1 MSKIIT
7 IWGNPGC
14 GKSMFCC
21 CLAKVL
27 TANKDKAIIINADS
41 STPMLPVWMPDR
53 ILETGASIGNVLT
66 GLEINTALVAERVTI
81 LKEYPFIGVMGYAA
95 GENPFSYP
103 ELKYEKIKLFIAE
116 AAKLVDYIILD
127 CSSNML
133 NFFTPT
139 AIEAADLT
147 VRIITPDLR
156 GLNYLRAHK
165 PLLTDDKFH
174 YDRHLTFAGLARPF
188 HAIDEMDHLI
198 GGFDG
203 LLPYAKE
210 IERCGTGG
218 QMFKALAYC
227 NQRYINSLKL
237 VRERLLQSD
246 DNSAEDG
253 LSSETQTCHE
263 NGYTESAPERESYA
277 ENEYTE
283 SDYPAGNSDFAD
295 TGSFTDQGNAAAPE
309 THVPDAW
316 DADIPAAPA
325 TGTGNHR
332 QKAPARKEKKDY
344 GHGILK

>member
-7 IWGNPGC
+7 VWGNPGC

-27 TANKDKAIIINADS
+27 TAGREKALIINADS
-41 STPMLPVWMPDR
+41 STPMLPVWMPER
-53 ILETGASIGNVLT
+53 ILETNASIGNVLT

-103 ELKYEKIKLFIAE
+103 ELKYDKIKLFIAE

-139 AIEAADLT
+139 AIEAADVV

-174 YDRHLTFAGLARPF
+174 YGSHLTFAGLARPF

-210 IERCGTGG
+210 IERCGTSG

-237 VRERLLQSD
+237 IRERLEQSG
-246 DNSAEDG
+246 EDSPDVLPPEEESFMENEDMEPG
-253 LSSETQTCHE
+253 FPPEGSSFKETSSNADENGPAASFHPDQAASET
-263 NGYTESAPERESYA
+263 
-277 ENEYTE
+277 
-283 SDYPAGNSDFAD
+283 
-295 TGSFTDQGNAAAPE
+295 
-309 THVPDAW
+309 W
-316 DADIPAAPA
+316 DGDIPARSM
-325 TGTGNHR
+325 TGTGKHR
-332 QKAPARKEKKDY
+332 QDAPAGKERKHHE
-344 GHGILK
+344 HGILK

>member
-1 MSKIIT
+1 
-7 IWGNPGC
+7 
-14 GKSMFCC
+14 MFCC
-21 CLAKVL
+21 CLAKIL
-27 TANKDKAIIINADS
+27 TANKDKALIINADS
-41 STPMLPVWMPDR
+41 STPMLPVWMPER

-103 ELKYEKIKLFIAE
+103 ELKYDKIKLFIAE
-116 AAKLVDYIILD
+116 AAKLVDYVILD

-139 AIEAADLT
+139 AIEAADLA

-156 GLNYLRAHK
+156 GLNYLRAHR

-174 YDRHLTFAGLARPF
+174 YGSHLTFAGLARPF

-227 NQRYINSLKL
+227 NQRYVCSLKL
-237 VRERLLQSD
+237 VRERLMQPED
-246 DNSAEDG
+246 AEDTPQPEESCSLYEDRSEDAG
-253 LSSETQTCHE
+253 DALRREENGGFHGDAGQPEGFTETQET
-263 NGYTESAPERESYA
+263 GTPEHAGFQKTDKGAWYA
-277 ENEYTE
+277 AMAGN
-283 SDYPAGNSDFAD
+283 DRQGAPAGK
-295 TGSFTDQGNAAAPE
+295 E
-309 THVPDAW
+309 TRH
-316 DADIPAAPA
+316 
-325 TGTGNHR
+325 H
-332 QKAPARKEKKDY
+332 

>member
-7 IWGNPGC
+7 VWGNPGC

-21 CLAKVL
+21 SLAKVL
-27 TANKDKAIIINADS
+27 TAGREKALIINADS
-41 STPMLPVWMPDR
+41 STPMLPVWMPER
-53 ILETGASIGNVLT
+53 ILETNASIGNVLT

-103 ELKYEKIKLFIAE
+103 ELKYDKIKLFIAE

-139 AIEAADLT
+139 AIEAADVT

-174 YDRHLTFAGLARPF
+174 YDSHLTFAGLARPF

-227 NQRYINSLKL
+227 NQRYINSIKL
-237 VRERLLQSD
+237 VRERLAQPGD
-246 DNSAEDG
+246 DI
-253 LSSETQTCHE
+253 
-263 NGYTESAPERESYA
+263 PERELPPETESFSETGNMEQNFPPEDGSYA
-277 ENEYTE
+277 E
-283 SDYPAGNSDFAD
+283 SAGNDRDAD
-295 TGSFTDQGNAAAPE
+295 RTASIHPDQE
-309 THVPDAW
+309 TSGTW
-316 DADIPAAPA
+316 DEDIPAQPM
-325 TGTGNHR
+325 TGTEKYR
-332 QKAPARKEKKDY
+332 QDVPAGKEMKHH

>member
-7 IWGNPGC
+7 VWGNPGC

-27 TANKDKAIIINADS
+27 TANKDKALIINADS
-41 STPMLPVWMPDR
+41 STPMLPVWMPER
-53 ILETGASIGNVLT
+53 ILETDASIGNVLT

-139 AIEAADLT
+139 AIEAADI
-147 VRIITPDLR
+147 VIRIITPDLR

-174 YDRHLTFAGLARPF
+174 YGSHLTFAGLARPF

-237 VRERLLQSD
+237 VRERLVQPED
-246 DNSAEDG
+246 DDTENSLSPEDEFLTG
-253 LSSETQTCHE
+253 TGNMEQDFP
-263 NGYTESAPERESYA
+263 PE
-277 ENEYTE
+277 
-283 SDYPAGNSDFAD
+283 DH
-295 TGSFTDQGNAAAPE
+295 SFTEDDSRNTGNNYSAFIHSEQTP
-309 THVPDAW
+309 PDTW
-316 DADIPAAPA
+316 VGDIHAAPA
-325 TGTGNHR
+325 TGAGKHG
-332 QKAPARKEKKDY
+332 QEIPAGKEKKDY

>member
-7 IWGNPGC
+7 VWGNPGC

-53 ILETGASIGNVLT
+53 ILETCASIGNVLT
-66 GLEINTALVAERVTI
+66 GLETNTALVAERVTI

-156 GLNYLRAHK
+156 GLNYLRAHR

-174 YDRHLTFAGLARPF
+174 YDSHLTFAGLARPF

-237 VRERLLQSD
+237 VRERLVQSD
-246 DNSAEDG
+246 DGSAEDG

-263 NGYTESAPERESYA
+263 NGYTEPDYSA
-277 ENEYTE
+277 ENDTF
-283 SDYPAGNSDFAD
+283 AG
-295 TGSFTDQGNAAAPE
+295 TGGFTNQDSMA
-309 THVPDAW
+309 TPDSW

-332 QKAPARKEKKDY
+332 QKAPAGKEKKDY

>member
-7 IWGNPGC
+7 VWGNPGC

-21 CLAKVL
+21 NLAKVL
-27 TANKDKAIIINADS
+27 TAGKEKALIINADS
-41 STPMLPVWMPDR
+41 STPMLPVWMPER
-53 ILETGASIGNVLT
+53 ILEASASIGNVLT
-66 GLEINTALVAERVTI
+66 GLEINTALVAERVVL

-103 ELKYEKIKLFIAE
+103 ELKYEKIKTFIAE
-116 AAKLVDYIILD
+116 ASRLVDFIILD

-139 AIEAADLT
+139 AIEAADLV

-165 PLLTDDKFH
+165 PLLTDEKFH
-174 YDRHLTFAGLARPF
+174 YREHLTLAGLARPF

-210 IERCGTGG
+210 IERCGTSG
-218 QMFKALAYC
+218 QMFKTLAYC

-237 VRERLLQSD
+237 VKKRL
-246 DNSAEDG
+246 EDPEPMD
-253 LSSETQTCHE
+253 ETE
-263 NGYTESAPERESYA
+263 EDPP
-277 ENEYTE
+277 ENESE
-283 SDYPAGNSDFAD
+283 
-295 TGSFTDQGNAAAPE
+295 
-309 THVPDAW
+309 
-316 DADIPAAPA
+316 
-325 TGTGNHR
+325 
-332 QKAPARKEKKDY
+332 
-344 GHGILK
+344 

>member
-7 IWGNPGC
+7 VWGNPGC

-27 TANKDKAIIINADS
+27 TAGKEKALIINADS
-41 STPMLPVWMPDR
+41 STPMLPVWMPER
-53 ILETGASIGNVLT
+53 ILETSASIGNVLT

-103 ELKYEKIKLFIAE
+103 ELKYDKIKFFIGE
-116 AAKLVDYIILD
+116 AAKLVDYILLD

-139 AIEAADLT
+139 AIEAADVI

-156 GLNYLRAHK
+156 GLNYLRAHR

-174 YDRHLTFAGLARPF
+174 YGSHLTFAGLARPF

-237 VRERLLQSD
+237 VRERLTQPED
-246 DNSAEDG
+246 IPAESG
-253 LSSETQTCHE
+253 PAL
-263 NGYTESAPERESYA
+263 EREPYA
-277 ENEYTE
+277 ENEYAE
-283 SDYPAGNSDFAD
+283 PDYSAENDTFAG
-295 TGSFTDQGNAAAPE
+295 TGGFTDQDSMA
-309 THVPDAW
+309 TPDSW
-316 DADIPAAPA
+316 DADMPAAPA

-332 QKAPARKEKKDY
+332 QKAPAGKEKKDY

>member
-7 IWGNPGC
+7 VWGNPGC

-27 TANKDKAIIINADS
+27 TAGKEKALIINADS
-41 STPMLPVWMPDR
+41 STPMLPVWMPER
-53 ILETGASIGNVLT
+53 LLETSASIGNVLT

-103 ELKYEKIKLFIAE
+103 ELKYDKIKLFIAE

-139 AIEAADLT
+139 AIEAADVI

-174 YDRHLTFAGLARPF
+174 YDSHLTFAGLARPF

-227 NQRYINSLKL
+227 NQRYVNSLKL
-237 VRERLLQSD
+237 VRERLMQPEDTGEAPLQEKNGGFYEDQPEDTGNASLQEENCGSHED
-246 DNSAEDG
+246 AGQPEEFTETQETGTPEDASIQKTSKGAWYATSAE
-253 LSSETQTCHE
+253 SSRQE
-263 NGYTESAPERESYA
+263 A
-277 ENEYTE
+277 
-283 SDYPAGNSDFAD
+283 PAGKEMK
-295 TGSFTDQGNAAAPE
+295 Q
-309 THVPDAW
+309 
-316 DADIPAAPA
+316 
-325 TGTGNHR
+325 HR
-332 QKAPARKEKKDY
+332 
-344 GHGILK
+344 HGILK

>member
-7 IWGNPGC
+7 VWGNPGC

-21 CLAKVL
+21 NLAKTL
-27 TANKDKAIIINADS
+27 TAGKEKAIIINADS
-41 STPMLPVWMPDR
+41 STPMLPVWMPER
-53 ILETGASIGNVLT
+53 ILETNASIGNVLS
-66 GLEINTALVAERVTI
+66 GLEINSALVAERVTI

-103 ELKYEKIKLFIAE
+103 DLKYEKIKLFITE
-116 AAKLVDYIILD
+116 ASRLVDYIILD

-139 AIEAADLT
+139 AIESADLV

-165 PLLTDDKFH
+165 ALLTDEKFH
-174 YDRHLTFAGLARPF
+174 YEEHLTFAGLARPF
-188 HAIDEMDHLI
+188 HGIDEMDHLI

-210 IERCGTGG
+210 IERCGTSG

-227 NQRYINSLKL
+227 NQRYINALKL
-237 VRERLLQSD
+237 VRERLEQTGIPEGACGTTL
-246 DNSAEDG
+246 EDEYFEDPLNEEFPKAG
-253 LSSETQTCHE
+253 DSCE
-263 NGYTESAPERESYA
+263 
-277 ENEYTE
+277 EYTE
-283 SDYPAGNSDFAD
+283 SEEITKGAP
-295 TGSFTDQGNAAAPE
+295 GSECRQ
-309 THVPDAW
+309 
-316 DADIPAAPA
+316 DIPA
-325 TGTGNHR
+325 G
-332 QKAPARKEKKDY
+332 KENKHN

>member
-7 IWGNPGC
+7 VWGNPGC

-21 CLAKVL
+21 ILAKVL
-27 TANKDKAIIINADS
+27 TAGKQKALIINADS
-41 STPMLPVWMPDR
+41 STPMLPVWMPER
-53 ILETGASIGNVLT
+53 ILETNASIGNVLT
-66 GLEINTALVAERVTI
+66 GLEINNALIAERVVI

-103 ELKYEKIKLFIAE
+103 ELKYDKIKLFIAE

-139 AIEAADLT
+139 AIEAADL
-147 VRIITPDLR
+147 VIRIVTPDLR
-156 GLNYLRAHK
+156 GLNYLRA
-165 PLLTDDKFH
+165 PLLTDEKFH
-174 YDRHLTFAGLARPF
+174 YDSHLTFAGLARPF

-210 IERCGTGG
+210 IERCGTSG

-237 VRERLLQSD
+237 VRDRL
-246 DNSAEDG
+246 E
-253 LSSETQTCHE
+253 
-263 NGYTESAPERESYA
+263 
-277 ENEYTE
+277 
-283 SDYPAGNSDFAD
+283 D
-295 TGSFTDQGNAAAPE
+295 TGAE
-309 THVPDAW
+309 
-316 DADIPAAPA
+316 IPAAPDELEDMEDETD
-325 TGTGNHR
+325 TGSENEKLDPLSG
-332 QKAPARKEKKDY
+332 KEKKR
-344 GHGILK
+344 HGLGIFK

>member
-7 IWGNPGC
+7 VWGNPGC

-21 CLAKVL
+21 CLAKTL
-27 TANKDKAIIINADS
+27 TANKDKALIINADS
-41 STPMLPVWMPDR
+41 STPMLPVWMPER
-53 ILETGASIGNVLT
+53 ILETDASIGNVLT

-103 ELKYEKIKLFIAE
+103 ELKYEKIKLFISE

-139 AIEAADLT
+139 AIEAANLI

-156 GLNYLRAHK
+156 GLNYLRAHR

-174 YDRHLTFAGLARPF
+174 YDSHLTFAGLARPF

-227 NQRYINSLKL
+227 NQRYINSLKF
-237 VRERLLQSD
+237 VRERLLQPEDTETTPQQEENDGFYENRQEDTGETSRQKG
-246 DNSAEDG
+246 NS
-253 LSSETQTCHE
+253 TFHE
-263 NGYTESAPERESYA
+263 NAGHQEEFTEAQETGTPEDAGFQKTDKGAWYA
-277 ENEYTE
+277 AATGN
-283 SDYPAGNSDFAD
+283 DRQGAPAG
-295 TGSFTDQGNAAAPE
+295 
-309 THVPDAW
+309 
-316 DADIPAAPA
+316 
-325 TGTGNHR
+325 
-332 QKAPARKEKKDY
+332 KEMKHH

>member
-7 IWGNPGC
+7 VWGNPGC

-41 STPMLPVWMPDR
+41 STPMLPVWMPER

-156 GLNYLRAHK
+156 GLNYLRAHR

-174 YDRHLTFAGLARPF
+174 YGSHLTFAGLARPF

-227 NQRYINSLKL
+227 NQRYISSLKL
-237 VRERLLQSD
+237 VRERLTQPED
-246 DNSAEDG
+246 GSAEEG
-253 LSSETQTCHE
+253 LSSEPQTCHE
-263 NGYTESAPERESYA
+263 NGYSEPAPKNDPYA
-277 ENEYTE
+277 ENEYME
-283 SDYPAGNSDFAD
+283 PDHSGENSGFSDNG
-295 TGSFTDQGNAAAPE
+295 GFTDQGNAAAPK
-309 THVPDAW
+309 TYAPDAW

-325 TGTGNHR
+325 SGAGKHR
-332 QKAPARKEKKDY
+332 QKAPAGKEKKDY

>member
-1 MSKIIT
+1 MSKTIT
-7 IWGNPGC
+7 VWGNPGC

-21 CLAKVL
+21 NLAKVL
-27 TANKDKAIIINADS
+27 TANKEKALIINADS
-41 STPMLPVWMPDR
+41 STPMLPVWMPER
-53 ILETGASIGNVLT
+53 ILETNASIGNVLT

-103 ELKYEKIKLFIAE
+103 ELKYDKIKLFIGE

-139 AIEAADLT
+139 AIEAADLA

-156 GLNYLRAHK
+156 GLNYLRAHR

-174 YDRHLTFAGLARPF
+174 YGSHLTFAGLARPF

-210 IERCGTGG
+210 IERCGTDG

-227 NQRYINSLKL
+227 NQRYVSSLKL
-237 VRERLLQSD
+237 VRERLMQPED
-246 DNSAEDG
+246 AEDTPQPEESCRLHEDRPEDAG
-253 LSSETQTCHE
+253 DAPRREE
-263 NGYTESAPERESYA
+263 NGGFHEGAGQPEGFTEAQETGTPEDAGFQRTDKGAWYA
-277 ENEYTE
+277 AMAGN
-283 SDYPAGNSDFAD
+283 DRQGAPAG
-295 TGSFTDQGNAAAPE
+295 
-309 THVPDAW
+309 
-316 DADIPAAPA
+316 
-325 TGTGNHR
+325 
-332 QKAPARKEKKDY
+332 KEKKDY

>member
-7 IWGNPGC
+7 VWGNPGC

-27 TANKDKAIIINADS
+27 TAGREKALIINADS
-41 STPMLPVWMPDR
+41 STPMLPVWMPER
-53 ILETGASIGNVLT
+53 ILETSASIGNVLT

-103 ELKYEKIKLFIAE
+103 ELKYDKIKLFIAE

-139 AIEAADLT
+139 AIEAADVI

-156 GLNYLRAHK
+156 GLNYLRAHR

-174 YDRHLTFAGLARPF
+174 YGSHLTFAGLARPF

-210 IERCGTGG
+210 IERCGTDG

-227 NQRYINSLKL
+227 NQRYVSSLKL
-237 VRERLLQSD
+237 VRERLMQPED
-246 DNSAEDG
+246 AEDTPQPEESCRLHEDRPEDAG
-253 LSSETQTCHE
+253 DAPRREE
-263 NGYTESAPERESYA
+263 NGGFHEGAGQPEGFTEAQETGTPEDAGFQRTDKGAWYA
-277 ENEYTE
+277 AMAGN
-283 SDYPAGNSDFAD
+283 DRQGAPAG
-295 TGSFTDQGNAAAPE
+295 
-309 THVPDAW
+309 
-316 DADIPAAPA
+316 
-325 TGTGNHR
+325 
-332 QKAPARKEKKDY
+332 KEKKDY

>member
-7 IWGNPGC
+7 VWGNPGC

-41 STPMLPVWMPDR
+41 STPMLPVWMPER

-156 GLNYLRAHK
+156 GLNYLRAHR

-174 YDRHLTFAGLARPF
+174 YGRHLTFAGLARPF

-237 VRERLLQSD
+237 VRERLTQP
-246 DNSAEDG
+246 EDIPV
-253 LSSETQTCHE
+253 E
-263 NGYTESAPERESYA
+263 NGPAPERDPYA
-277 ENEYTE
+277 ENEYAE
-283 SDYPAGNSDFAD
+283 PDYSAENDTFAGS
-295 TGSFTDQGNAAAPE
+295 GGFTNQDSMA
-309 THVPDAW
+309 TPDAW

-325 TGTGNHR
+325 TGTESHR
-332 QKAPARKEKKDY
+332 QKAPAGKEKKDY

>member
-7 IWGNPGC
+7 VWGNPGC

-41 STPMLPVWMPDR
+41 STPMLPVWMPER

-139 AIEAADLT
+139 AIEAADLA

-156 GLNYLRAHK
+156 GLNYLRAHR

-174 YDRHLTFAGLARPF
+174 YGSHLTFAGLARPF

-237 VRERLLQSD
+237 VRERLTQPED
-246 DNSAEDG
+246 IPAESG
-253 LSSETQTCHE
+253 P
-263 NGYTESAPERESYA
+263 AP
-277 ENEYTE
+277 ENEYME
-283 SDYPAGNSDFAD
+283 PDHSGENSGFSDN
-295 TGSFTDQGNAAAPE
+295 GSFTAQEDQMAPLRPA
-309 THVPDAW
+309 PDEW

-325 TGTGNHR
+325 AGAGKHR
-332 QKAPARKEKKDY
+332 QKAPAGKEKKDY

>member
-7 IWGNPGC
+7 VWGNPGC

-41 STPMLPVWMPDR
+41 STPMLPVWMPER

-139 AIEAADLT
+139 AIEAADLA

-156 GLNYLRAHK
+156 GLNYLRAHR

-174 YDRHLTFAGLARPF
+174 YGSHLTFAGLARPF

-237 VRERLLQSD
+237 VRERLTQPED
-246 DNSAEDG
+246 IPAESG
-253 LSSETQTCHE
+253 L
-263 NGYTESAPERESYA
+263 APENEPYA
-277 ENEYTE
+277 ENEYME
-283 SDYPAGNSDFAD
+283 PDHSGENSGFSDN
-295 TGSFTDQGNAAAPE
+295 GSFTAQEDQMAPLRPA
-309 THVPDAW
+309 PDAW
-316 DADIPAAPA
+316 DADIPAAGA
-325 TGTGNHR
+325 GKHR
-332 QKAPARKEKKDY
+332 QKAPAGKEKKDY

>member
-7 IWGNPGC
+7 VWGNPGC

-41 STPMLPVWMPDR
+41 STPMLPVWMPER

-156 GLNYLRAHK
+156 GLNYLRAHR

-237 VRERLLQSD
+237 VRERLTQPED
-246 DNSAEDG
+246 IPAE
-253 LSSETQTCHE
+253 
-263 NGYTESAPERESYA
+263 NESATEPYT

-283 SDYPAGNSDFAD
+283 PNDSKGNGDFAGNGCS
-295 TGSFTDQGNAAAPE
+295 TDQNSPVVPE

-332 QKAPARKEKKDY
+332 QKAPAGKEKKDY